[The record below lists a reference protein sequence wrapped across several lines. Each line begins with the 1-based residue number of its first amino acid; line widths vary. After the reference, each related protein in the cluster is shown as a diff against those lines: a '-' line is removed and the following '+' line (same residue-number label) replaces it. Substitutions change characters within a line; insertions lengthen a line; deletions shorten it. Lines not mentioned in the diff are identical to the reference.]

1 MPLSKDELKSFQS
14 YVAGQK
20 ILIVDET
27 STARA
32 YIAKTMITLGA
43 KMSDITLCSSL
54 ETAHTALETLKPK
67 IVICDFNL
75 GKFSGLEL
83 LQRQRRQFPESK
95 DRLFV
100 LVTGNS
106 SQSAVAQA
114 AEEDVD
120 TYLLKP
126 VTADIL
132 TQSIVRAALFKSA
145 PPPYNQAINEAR
157 SLIEA
162 GKLNEAD
169 TKLREALKLN
179 PKPSLALAYL
189 GQLDAIKK
197 MMPDAEGKYK
207 QGLSFNKIHYKCM
220 VGLFDSLQDQKR
232 HMDAYQVVKRIS
244 QYFPANPQ
252 RLTQVLKLAIVTKS
266 YEDVETYYQSFKN
279 IDERND
285 EMVRYVCAA
294 LVVVGRYYLQ
304 RGFKTRA
311 HELLQGAVATSGA
324 SPRMLKEIVLLLLD
338 FRLAAQANDYLARF
352 RPEHQSGIEYAV
364 SALGIMDQLDP
375 PSRTV
380 AAGKAMIDKGLL
392 DPAIYKILIRRSRD
406 AGLKA
411 AVEDLIHHASLKWPE
426 LKAEFAAAA
435 TAESPEVPTAA
446 VQPPPAKH
454 SGSKPA

>member
-1 MPLSKDELKSFQS
+1 MPFSPLSKDELKAFGS
-14 YVAGQK
+14 YVAGQQ
-20 ILIVDET
+20 ILVVDET
-27 STARA
+27 SSARA
-32 YIAKTMITLGA
+32 YIAKTMIGLGA
-43 KMSDITLCSSL
+43 KMSDIHLCNSL
-54 ETAHTALETLKPK
+54 ETAHTILEAKKPK

-83 LQRQRRQFPESK
+83 LQRQRRQYPENK

-120 TYLLKP
+120 TYILKP
-126 VTADIL
+126 VTADTL
-132 TQSIVRAALFKSA
+132 TQSIVRAALFKIA
-145 PPPYNQAINEAR
+145 PPPYNKVIIEAR
-157 SLIEA
+157 AAIEA
-162 GKLNEAD
+162 GKLDEAEA
-169 TKLREALKLN
+169 KLREALKLN

-189 GQLDAIKK
+189 GQVDALKK
-197 MMPDAEGKYK
+197 MLPDAEGKYR

-220 VGLFDSLQDQKR
+220 VGLFDTLQEQKR
-232 HMDAYQVVKRIS
+232 SMDAYQVVKRIS

-266 YEDVETYYQSFKN
+266 YDDVESYYQSFKN
-279 IDERND
+279 IDERNE

-324 SPRMLKEIVLLLLD
+324 SPRMLKEIIALLLD
-338 FRLAAQANDYLARF
+338 FHLAQQAKEYLARF
-352 RPEHQSGIEYAV
+352 RSEHQGGIEYAV
-364 SALGIMDQLDP
+364 SQLGIMDHLDP

-380 AAGKAMIDKGLL
+380 AAGKAMLDKNLH
-392 DPAIYKILIRRSRD
+392 DPALYKILIRRSAQ
-406 AGLKA
+406 AGLRTA
-411 AVEDLIHHASLKWPE
+411 ADDLIHHGALKWPE
-426 LKAEFAAAA
+426 LKAELQAAA
-435 TAESPEVPTAA
+435 TAPSPEA
-446 VQPPPAKH
+446 PP
-454 SGSKPA
+454 GKPA